1 MATQIPQMEIPPQ
14 VREMAEKSVDQAK
27 KAFDTFVQ
35 QAQKTVTTM
44 ESQAATM
51 QSSAKDLNTKAMTF
65 AEANIAA
72 SFSFAQK
79 LVRAK
84 DLNQIAALQQEFL
97 QSQMKA
103 LSEQAKEIGTVTT
116 KIVTEVT
123 KPRS

>member
-84 DLNQIAALQQEFL
+84 DFNQIAALQQEFL

-116 KIVTEVT
+116 KIVTEAT